1 MIEVTTTTNKIF
13 NEQGT
18 SVEVTVRVKN
28 DSTLNIDETVTYDIK
43 DFDIMKGNSLTREKA
58 LRLAQVLR
66 AALEWDECRKVEAR

>member
-13 NEQGT
+13 DDQGT

-28 DSTLNIDETVTYDIK
+28 DSTLNIDETVTYEIK

-66 AALEWDECRKVEAR
+66 AALEWDERRKVEAK